1 MDKYFEEQ
9 YNNELNYIFDTFFSD
24 LKMTSEAK
32 KIEGRPVLA
41 CDILL
46 NNVAYTLYKYRGG
59 KSIFV
64 PKNID
69 LKTDFLP
76 IYFLGASKYGI
87 GLTILTKEKNLLEEK
102 TYSFICREEEKET
115 VESHLHYMQ
124 YEDLNNE
131 LANFFEKENV
141 SLELFLIRKTFNKL
155 LTKNKVRTS
164 INIKRN
170 SNETKLNNYVGET
183 EEHFLATINNKI
195 IYDIVDNDKTLF
207 ELSNESLSKNLTASP
222 KTK

>member
-1 MDKYFEEQ
+1 MDKYVEQQ
-9 YNNELNYIFDTFFSD
+9 YNNELNYIFNTFFND
-24 LKMTSEAK
+24 LKEVSEEK
-32 KIEGRPVLA
+32 KIEGRPVLVR
-41 CDILL
+41 DILL
-46 NNVAYTLYKYRGG
+46 NNEAYTLYKYQGG
-59 KSIFV
+59 KLIFA

-76 IYFLGASKYGI
+76 IYFLGASNYGI

-102 TYSFICREEEKET
+102 TFSFICREEDKET

-131 LANFFEKENV
+131 LSNLFEKENV

-155 LTKNKVRTS
+155 LTKNKVSTS

-170 SNETKLNNYVGET
+170 TKETKLNNYTGEL
-183 EEHFLATINNKI
+183 EEHFLATINNRLL
-195 IYDIVDNDKTLF
+195 YDIVEDDKTLF
-207 ELSNESLSKNLTASP
+207 EISNESLSKSLNISS
-222 KTK
+222 KSK